1 MAKTLT
7 ERTLIIAHRGASA
20 YAPENTMPAYE
31 LAAKMKADGIE
42 TDVHFTADGKIVT
55 LHDEKIDRT
64 SNGQGLVT
72 EYTYEELLHFD
83 FGRKFSPDFKGTK
96 LPLMEDLFNLC
107 RENNM
112 VCNVEIKSA
121 DPKMPAAL
129 HALAEKTG
137 MLDLVIYSSFDHAQ
151 LERMLEVNP
160 KAFVAPLYSFNMVKP
175 WDYAEN
181 IGALASHPKFNQL
194 KLYENYVEKCHEKG
208 IRVHPWTVDDPEVA
222 TFLAEAG
229 CDAVI
234 TNKPDFIRELY
245 GLND

>member
-55 LHDEKIDRT
+55 LHDAKIDRT

-72 EYTYEELLHFD
+72 DYTYEELLHFD
-83 FGRKFSPDFKGTK
+83 FGWKFSPEFKGTR

-121 DPKMPAAL
+121 DPAMPAAL
-129 HALAEKTG
+129 YELEKKTG
-137 MLDLVIYSSFDHAQ
+137 MSDLVIYSSFDHEQ
-151 LERMLEVNP
+151 LARMLEVNP
-160 KAFVAPLYSFNMVKP
+160 KAFVAPLYSFNMVKA
-175 WDYAEN
+175 WDYTEN
-181 IGALASHPKFNQL
+181 MGALASHPSHKQIA
-194 KLYENYVEKCHEKG
+194 LYKGYVEKCHEKG
-208 IRVHPWTVDDPEVA
+208 IRVHPWTVDDPEIA
-222 TFLAEAG
+222 KWLAEEG

-234 TNKPDFIRELY
+234 TNKPDLMRETY
-245 GLND
+245 GLTD